1 MTDANA
7 TRNLVAVVV
16 LGLLGG
22 ILAFVEVP
30 ATNVPIITG
39 IIGGLIG
46 FMVPRKSANAR

>member
-1 MTDANA
+1 MNDANA
-7 TRNLVAVVV
+7 TRNLAAIVA
-16 LGLLGG
+16 LGLLGC

-46 FMVPRKSANAR
+46 FLVPRKSSHAR